1 MSDIKLIEVVDE
13 GGAISYDIG
22 IENGDLVPDD
32 GLETAILTSILS
44 DQRAD
49 ESQVP
54 QPEFRRGWIGDL
66 VTPFPGVKYGSLI
79 WLTEQSRLTQRV
91 LNSIKDYAEK
101 SLQWMIDTSLA
112 NEIEATATR
121 QAPGTVILV
130 IRAVSPGGGITQK
143 AFTLW
148 SNTVNAS

>member
-1 MSDIKLIEVVDE
+1 MPDIKLIEIDE
-13 GGAISYDIG
+13 GGTPAYDIG

-79 WLTEQSRLTQRV
+79 WLTEQSRLTQSV
-91 LNSIKDYAEK
+91 LNSIKDYAQK
-101 SLQWMIDTSLA
+101 SLQWMIDTGLA

-121 QAPGTVILV
+121 RGSNTGLLT
-130 IRAVSPGGGITQK
+130 IRVVSPGGGITEK

-148 SNTVNAS
+148 SNTINAT

>member
-1 MSDIKLIEVVDE
+1 MPDIKLIEIDE
-13 GGAISYDIG
+13 GGTPAYDIG

-79 WLTEQSRLTQRV
+79 WLTEQSRLTQSV
-91 LNSIKDYAEK
+91 LNSIKDYAQK
-101 SLQWMIDTSLA
+101 SLQWMIDTGLA

-121 QAPGTVILV
+121 RGSNTVLLT
-130 IRAVSPGGGITQK
+130 IRVVSPGGGITEK

-148 SNTVNAS
+148 SNTINVT

>member
-1 MSDIKLIEVVDE
+1 MPDIKLVEIDE
-13 GGAISYDIG
+13 GGTPAYDIA
-22 IENGDLVPDD
+22 IENGDMVPDT

-79 WLTEQSRLTQRV
+79 WLTEQSRLTQSV
-91 LNSIKDYAEK
+91 LNSIKDFAQK
-101 SLQWMIDTSLA
+101 SLQWMIDTGLA
-112 NEIEATATR
+112 NAVEATATR
-121 QAPGTVILV
+121 QGSNTVLLT
-130 IRAVSPGGGITQK
+130 IRVVSPGGGITEK

-148 SNTVNAS
+148 SNTINAT

>member
-1 MSDIKLIEVVDE
+1 MADIKLIEIDE
-13 GGAISYDIG
+13 GETVAYDIG
-22 IENGDLVPDD
+22 IENGDFVPDD

-79 WLTEQSRLTQRV
+79 WLTEQSRLTQKV
-91 LNSIKDYAEK
+91 LNSIKDYAQK
-101 SLQWMIDTSLA
+101 SLQWMIDTGLA
-112 NEIEATATR
+112 NEIVATATR
-121 QAPGTVILV
+121 QGSSTVLLTL
-130 IRAVSPGGGITQK
+130 RMVSPGGGITEK
-143 AFTLW
+143 AFILW
-148 SNTVNAS
+148 SNTVNVS

>member
-1 MSDIKLIEVVDE
+1 MPDIKLIEIDE
-13 GGAISYDIG
+13 GGTTAYDIA

-79 WLTEQSRLTQRV
+79 WLTEQSRLTQSV
-91 LNSIKDYAEK
+91 LNSIKDYAQK
-101 SLQWMIDTSLA
+101 SLQWMIDTGLA

-121 QAPGTVILV
+121 QNSNTVLLT
-130 IRAVSPGGGITQK
+130 IRVVSPGGGITEK

-148 SNTVNAS
+148 SNTVA